1 MTNFL
6 TNNTLII
13 GGLTVVGAFLLIVG
27 ALLLIRLF
35 IFNDK
40 WSLSRIDK
48 MKGAQFEAF
57 MKEVYTLLG
66 YSVEQTKLSGDQ
78 GIDLIVKRFFKKTG
92 IQLKR
97 YSGKVGN
104 SAVQEAVAG
113 KKYYKLDKVCVLTTS
128 TFTQS
133 AKDLAKANG
142 VELLDRDDLKKLLE
156 KAKKK
161 DKK

>member
-1 MTNFL
+1 M
-6 TNNTLII
+6 
-13 GGLTVVGAFLLIVG
+13 GAFLLIVG
-27 ALLLIRLF
+27 ALLIIRHV

-78 GIDLIVKRFFKKTG
+78 GIDLIIKRFFKKTG